1 MEDNNVVV
9 KKLLNASPEKVWNAL
24 TDKNEMKKWYF
35 DLHEFKAE
43 VGFQFQ
49 FTGGPEEGPQ
59 YLHLCEVTEVETHQ
73 KLTYS
78 WKYDGFAGISFV
90 TFELIPEGNQTI
102 LVLTHKGL
110 ESFPQDNADFARSN
124 FETGWDEIINRSLAN
139 YLSFGNDQI
148 VITH

>member
-49 FTGGPEEGPQ
+49 FTGGPEEGPHF
-59 YLHLCEVTEVETHQ
+59 LHLCEVTEVETHQ

-124 FETGWDEIINRSLAN
+124 FKTGWDEIINRSLAN
-139 YLSFGNDQI
+139 YLSFGND
-148 VITH
+148 